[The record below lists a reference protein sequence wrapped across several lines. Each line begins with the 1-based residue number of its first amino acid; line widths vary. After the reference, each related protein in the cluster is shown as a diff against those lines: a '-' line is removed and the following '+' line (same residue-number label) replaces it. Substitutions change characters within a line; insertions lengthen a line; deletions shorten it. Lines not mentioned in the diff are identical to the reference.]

1 VAVET
6 AIAVVTGAVT
16 AEAVVTGAIENK
28 RFSLKI
34 DLDQKP
40 SARLFVQ
47 EAFLLLGN
55 QSPNLSISGFS
66 YSPSSAGY
74 LKTFSNFPDC
84 LAKAQIRLS
93 PAGIVLGTSL

>member
-1 VAVET
+1 MVAATTVAAVAKDAAVNTVAAAATVVATAEVAVAIGAEIVVVAVET
-6 AIAVVTGAVT
+6 AIGAVT

-55 QSPNLSISGFS
+55 
-66 YSPSSAGY
+66 
-74 LKTFSNFPDC
+74 
-84 LAKAQIRLS
+84 
-93 PAGIVLGTSL
+93 